1 MARTKLTSTI
11 IEAAIYGFEAQKKS
25 IDAQITEL
33 RALMNDA
40 SRPSSTEEGRPKRK
54 RRKLSPE
61 AIERMREGQQRRWAK
76 VRGESA
82 TKTPG
87 KTSTPRRKLS
97 AAGRKAISTAMK
109 KRWAAKKA
117 VAA

>member
-1 MARTKLTSTI
+1 MARTKLTNTI

-25 IDAQITEL
+25 IDAQIAEL

-54 RRKLSPE
+54 RRRLSPE

-82 TKTPG
+82 TKAPG
-87 KTSTPRRKLS
+87 KTSKPKRKLS
-97 AAGRKAISTAMK
+97 AAGRKAISAAMK
-109 KRWAAKKA
+109 KRWVSLKA
-117 VAA
+117 